1 MLRSDITRP
10 LNAKPASLRCS
21 GRTAS
26 IPKSGYRRCPA
37 SIRAHDQ
44 ACHAGMFHQGLLD
57 QRDAQ
62 RRSSCVWNQTVA
74 GAARFNLFPP
84 AAHNFGAIVPVCA
97 F

>member
-1 MLRSDITRP
+1 
-10 LNAKPASLRCS
+10 
-21 GRTAS
+21 
-26 IPKSGYRRCPA
+26 
-37 SIRAHDQ
+37 
-44 ACHAGMFHQGLLD
+44 MFHQGLLD
-57 QRDAQ
+57 QLDAQ